1 MIAQIA
7 GAMALVAAVAMPRWT
22 AAPARPVSPSPPGPA
37 VVPTSAPAVPAAAVP
52 AAAAPAAPAPAPVR
66 PAHLNLDVRHS
77 LRSVDLSVTVDG
89 RSVLET
95 KLAGSAKRFGVVG
108 KRAERGFTR
117 TLDVD
122 PGVRIVR
129 VRVRSAEDKFDQT
142 RVERFDLDSASVAAM
157 QIAADKSGLSVVAD
171 RPPAPK
177 VPAAVPAPVVSAS
190 LVPLPQQ
197 IQPPVRPEQT
207 TAAQQA
213 AQAAQSAREANALAE
228 LYQSLRS
235 VLIAMAG
242 FIASAATGFLVQ
254 EFLRS
259 RKSLIFTQDGGEA
272 PARLSHAE
280 RRRRR
285 RAGKTQES
293 VTSA

>member
-1 MIAQIA
+1 
-7 GAMALVAAVAMPRWT
+7 MALVAAVAMPRL
-22 AAPARPVSPSPPGPA
+22 AATPVGSVAPSSPPDPA
-37 VVPTSAPAVPAAAVP
+37 VVSAS
-52 AAAAPAAPAPAPVR
+52 APAAPVAPVAPVAPASTAALR

-89 RSVLET
+89 KSVLET
-95 KLAGSAKRFGVVG
+95 KLAGSGKRFGVVG
-108 KRAERGFTR
+108 KRSERGFTR
-117 TLDVD
+117 TLDVA
-122 PGVRIVR
+122 PGVSIVR

-157 QIAADKSGLSVVAD
+157 RIAADKSGLSVVAD

-177 VPAAVPAPVVSAS
+177 APAQPAP
-190 LVPLPQQ
+190 
-197 IQPPVRPEQT
+197 PV
-207 TAAQQA
+207 AAQASVAPVPEAMPVQVPVAQATKAAQA
-213 AQAAQSAREANALAE
+213 AQAAQSAQEANALAE

-254 EFLRS
+254 EFMRT
-259 RKSLIFTQDGGEA
+259 RKALIFAHEGGEA
-272 PARLSHAE
+272 PVRLSHAE

-285 RAGKTQES
+285 RAGKPEQS
-293 VTSA
+293 VASS